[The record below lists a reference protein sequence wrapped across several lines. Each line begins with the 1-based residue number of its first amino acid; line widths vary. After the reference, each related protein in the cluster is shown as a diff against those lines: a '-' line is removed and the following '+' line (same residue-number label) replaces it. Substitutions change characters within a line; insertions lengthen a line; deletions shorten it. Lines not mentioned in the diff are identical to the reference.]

1 MRPTIVS
8 WAQNGEDIV
17 LRRALRD
24 VAIGVY
30 IDVGA
35 ADPDRDS
42 VTKLFY
48 DMGWHGI
55 LRVTE
60 HPNIWLTLSLRWI
73 LFQP

>member
-42 VTKLFY
+42 VTNYF
-48 DMGWHGI
+48 MTWVGT
-55 LRVTE
+55 VSTSS
-60 HPNIWLTLSLRWI
+60 LT
-73 LFQP
+73 